1 MSSTEM
7 SGYVDRLRDREGVA
21 VDAVYGAVV
30 TVVLSFVPFS
40 SVLGGGVAAFRQEC
54 GYLRGGGV
62 GLLAGILA
70 AIPLVALFVPAL
82 WIAGTLG
89 FGVAPSSPAYG
100 VFLAL
105 VGVFFVVY
113 TVGFSALGGVLGV
126 WIRYNTDWGFDPG
139 EWV

>member
-1 MSSTEM
+1 MSNTETT
-7 SGYVDRLRDREGVA
+7 GYLDRLRGRDGVT

-30 TVVLSFVPFS
+30 TVVLSFIPFS
-40 SVLGGGVAAFRQEC
+40 SVLGGGVAGFRQEC

-82 WIAGTLG
+82 WIAGSLG
-89 FGVAPSSPAYG
+89 FGVAPSSPAYD

-105 VGVFFVVY
+105 VGVFFLVY
-113 TVGFSALGGVLGV
+113 TVGFSALGGVVGV
-126 WIRYNTDWGFDPG
+126 WIRHNTDWAFDPG
-139 EWV
+139 QWV